1 MPTTGVTLTKSILMV
16 TEPNRD
22 RAQGTAEGSSLE
34 TAEGSLSEAAEG
46 SSQETAEGSSQETAE
61 GSGFE
66 LLQSRRIDTLNL
78 IVHEFSHRATGA
90 SHFHLESDHT
100 ENVFMVALRTV
111 PMDSTGVAHIL
122 EHTALCGSER
132 YPVRDPFFLMIRRSL
147 NTFMN
152 AFTTSDYTAYPFA
165 SQNRKDFF
173 NLMDIYLDA
182 VFFSRLDKLDFAQE
196 GHRLEFENPND
207 DSTPLVYR
215 GVVYNEM
222 KGDSS
227 SPMSVL
233 YCELQ
238 KHLFPTVTYHYNS
251 GGDPKHIPE
260 LKYEQLLDFYHSHYH
275 PGNAVFMTFGD
286 IPVGELHKT
295 MDDSLQRAK
304 SLDRYDRNA
313 EIIRV
318 DAEKRLSQ
326 PVRASAAYAMD
337 QGPTK
342 GKTHIVLAWL
352 LGENTDLEMLLKCNI
367 LSDVLLDTSA
377 SPLKQALEEFEFAA
391 AASPLC
397 GLEETNHE
405 MSFMCGVEGCD
416 PEHADEVER
425 LILEVLQKISDE
437 GIETDRLE
445 AVLHQLEL
453 SQREVG
459 GDGMP
464 YGLQLIFSCMS
475 AAIHRGHPIDLLDLD
490 PVIEKLRAEIQD
502 PSFIKNLVNDL
513 LLKNQ
518 HRIRL
523 VMYPDLELSD
533 RQTQEERARLGA
545 IKSGLSLIQKEEIVT
560 QAMAL
565 QARQQEEEDV
575 DVLPKV
581 GLSDVPDSLKI
592 PVGKSHGSKGV
603 TSFKAGTNGI
613 VYQQIITEIPDLPF
627 ETLILLPLF
636 SQILSEVGS
645 GKRDYLQT
653 QLLQHAIT
661 GGLSAFSTLR
671 PDHHNPEQFKA
682 CFTLSSRTLNSQAL
696 AMFELLKET
705 MQEARFDELDRIRD
719 LVKQMRVRREANI
732 AGNGHSYAM
741 TAAGSC
747 IRPVPWLN
755 HQLSGLQAIESLKL
769 LDDSLDDAGNLR
781 EFCRNL
787 EGLRDKF
794 SGSPRQFLIVGEAN
808 EIDHLVSQLHSIWKI
823 SPDTAKPMQIDFVQQ
838 LSNRAYLT
846 STPVNYCASVFPT
859 VAEDHEDSAALTV
872 LAAVLRNGFLHH
884 ALRER
889 GGAYGGGATHDAGN
903 GLFRFYSYRD
913 PRLVE
918 TFDSFKQSVDWVT
931 GAKLGFAL
939 VEEAIL
945 GIVSTID
952 APGSPAGE
960 AKQAFHNGLHGR
972 GPEQRRKLRTG
983 ILNVDVQDIKR
994 VAEEY
999 LQGNGC
1005 LAVVTSEARRGEIED
1020 DFVAISI

>member
-1 MPTTGVTLTKSILMV
+1 MATEVSISSGGSPLK
-16 TEPNRD
+16 T
-22 RAQGTAEGSSLE
+22 AGGSLSGTAEG
-34 TAEGSLSEAAEG
+34 A
-46 SSQETAEGSSQETAE
+46 AE

-66 LLQSRRIDTLNL
+66 LQQSRRIDRLNL
-78 IVHEFSHRATGA
+78 SIHEFTHQATGA
-90 SHFHLESDHT
+90 SHYHLESDHA

-111 PMDSTGVAHIL
+111 PTDSTGVAHIL

-132 YPVRDPFFLMIRRSL
+132 FPVRDPFFLMIRRSL

-196 GHRLEFENPND
+196 GHRLEFDDPKD

-227 SPMSVL
+227 SPISVL
-233 YCELQ
+233 YSELQ

-260 LKYEQLLDFYHSHYH
+260 LKYEQLIDFYRSHYH
-275 PGNAVFMTFGD
+275 PRNAVFMTFGD
-286 IPVGELHKT
+286 IPVAELHKFIN
-295 MDDSLQRAK
+295 DSLQRAND
-304 SLDRYDRNA
+304 SFNRSH
-313 EIIRV
+313 EIIKV
-318 DAEKRLSQ
+318 EPEKRLTK
-326 PVRASAAYAMD
+326 PVRVSAAYAMD
-337 QGPTK
+337 QEPTTR
-342 GKTHIVLAWL
+342 KTHIVLAWL

-425 LILEVLQKISDE
+425 IILEALQKVSEE
-437 GIETDRLE
+437 GIEIARLE

-475 AAIHRGHPIDLLDLD
+475 AAIHRGSPIDLLDLD

-502 PSFIKNLVNDL
+502 PSFVKSLVSDL

-518 HRIRL
+518 HRVRL
-523 VMYPDLELSD
+523 VMYPDLDFSD
-533 RQTQEERARLGA
+533 RQTKEERARLE
-545 IKSGLSLIQKEEIVT
+545 IIRSGLSQTQKEEIVT

-565 QARQQEEEDV
+565 QARQQEEENV

-581 GLSDVPDSLKI
+581 GLSDIPDSLNV
-592 PVGKSHGSKGV
+592 PVGKSHGRKGI
-603 TSFKAGTNGI
+603 TSYDAGTNGI
-613 VYQQIITEIPDLPF
+613 VYHQVIIEIPDLPLY
-627 ETLILLPLF
+627 TLNLLPLF
-636 SQILSEVGS
+636 SQVLTEIGS

-661 GGLSAFSTLR
+661 GGLSAYSTIR
-671 PDHHNPEQFKA
+671 ADHHNPEQFKA
-682 CFTLSSRTLNSQAL
+682 CFTVSSRTLNSKAIH
-696 AMFELLKET
+696 MFELLKET
-705 MQEARFDELDRIRD
+705 TQESRFDELDRIRD
-719 LVKQMRVRREANI
+719 LVKQIRVRKEANI
-732 AGNGHSYAM
+732 AGNGHTYAL

-747 IRPVPWLN
+747 FRPVPWLN
-755 HQLSGLQAIESLKL
+755 HQLTGLQAIENLKL
-769 LDDSLDDAGNLR
+769 LDDSLDDAGNLK

-787 EGLRDKF
+787 ESLRDKF
-794 SGSPRQFLIVGEAN
+794 SGASRQFLIVSEGN
-808 EIDHLVSQLHSIWKI
+808 EIDRLVPALDFIWKK
-823 SPDTAKPMQIDFVQQ
+823 SAPTTTPLRIDFTQQ
-838 LSNRAYLT
+838 LVCRAYLT

-859 VAEDHEDSAALTV
+859 VAEDHEDSAALSV
-872 LAAVLRNGFLHH
+872 LATVLRNGFLHH
-884 ALRER
+884 AVREQ
-889 GGAYGGGATHDAGN
+889 GGAYGGGATHDAAN

-913 PRLVE
+913 PRLNE
-918 TFDSFKQSVDWVT
+918 TFDSFKQSVAWIVE
-931 GAKLGFAL
+931 GNVGFSL

-952 APGSPAGE
+952 APASPAGE
-960 AKQAFHNGLHGR
+960 ARQAFHNGLHGR
-972 GPEQRRKLRTG
+972 GPEQRRMLRSG
-983 ILNVDVQDIKR
+983 ILNVDDQDIKR
-994 VAEEY
+994 VAEKY
-999 LQGNGC
+999 LQGEGC
-1005 LAVVTSEARRGEIED
+1005 LAVVTSDARRKEIED
-1020 DFVAISI
+1020 DFVVVAL